1 MHERHA
7 SVTAAPRKRIPVG
20 RGVLWRTL
28 MAVALAAFAVLAL
41 SAMLTLY
48 LTQQRFEQQALQRL
62 NEAVESSVN
71 MAAVACFAGDSAL
84 ARETAAG
91 LAELSD
97 VAGVQ
102 IRTLRTTLA
111 NVQKPVT
118 VAAPGHAGGAS
129 IVRRLASPFDTT
141 DAVGELVVQ
150 PHWGNI
156 EARVVRE
163 MRYSVATL
171 LGASIALVFVIA
183 WVMAVRVLRPVKDLS
198 DQLHAM
204 DAMTADWLKVP
215 ESHQDN
221 ELGRLADDVNGLM
234 QRLRVSL
241 QLEHQRNLEREVTE
255 RLRLAAEVF
264 NNSLEGILVTD
275 EYNTIV
281 TVNRAFTLITG
292 YAEHEAVGNTPG
304 MLDSGRHDAAFFA
317 AFWQSLLRDGA
328 WKGELWNQRKDGTVF
343 PNWFSISVLRDASG
357 RVLNYVAVFSDITE
371 RKETERRIAFLA
383 HHDAL
388 TGLPN
393 RVLLRDRFMQAHAQ
407 ALRADTRIGILFLDL
422 DNFKHV
428 NDTYGH
434 HAGDQ
439 LLIDVVASLREEV
452 RSFDTI
458 CRQGGDEFI
467 VMLADLPHAD
477 VAARVAQNILRRLS
491 VVTVENHGYESVSA
505 SIGIA
510 LYPDD
515 GADFDVLLSKADAAM
530 YDAKAAGKNGARFY
544 TQQMNDAAMARNAM
558 QIGLRQALAQQ
569 EFALHYQPQ
578 VRLNTGAIVGL
589 EVLLRW
595 THPQRGPIPPAAF
608 IPIAEESGLIV
619 PIGEWVL
626 AEATRQGARWLN
638 DGMAEISIAVNI
650 SALQFSRADFFSRV
664 ARILENS
671 QFPPRL
677 LELELTESILLK
689 DVDTAFET
697 IQKFKQLG
705 VKLSIDDFGTG
716 YSSLGYL
723 KKINVDKLK
732 IDMSFVR
739 DICVNPSDV
748 AIVRAIIQ
756 MGKALDLRVIAEGV
770 ETAAQAELLQSHGC
784 HEAQGYWFGRP
795 QAAADIAQWLM
806 PATLMQR

>member
-1 MHERHA
+1 MPQNRL
-7 SVTAAPRKRIPVG
+7 SVAVAPRKEILVG
-20 RGVLWRTL
+20 RGLLRRTL

-71 MAAVACFAGDSAL
+71 MAAVACFADDAAL

-97 VAGVQ
+97 VASVQ
-102 IRTLRTTLA
+102 IRTARKTLA
-111 NVQKPVT
+111 KVSKSIPVA
-118 VAAPGHAGGAS
+118 VPAAGAAPS
-129 IVRRLASPFDTT
+129 IVRRLVSPFDVT
-141 DAVGELVVQ
+141 DAIGELVVQ
-150 PHWGNI
+150 PHWANI
-156 EARVVRE
+156 ESRVVRE

-171 LGASIALVFVIA
+171 LGASVALVLVIG
-183 WVMAVRVLRPVKDLS
+183 WVMALQVLRPVKDLS

-215 ESHQDN
+215 EQHQKN
-221 ELGRLADDVNGLM
+221 ELGRLADDVNSLM

-241 QLEHQRNLEREVTE
+241 QQEHQRNLEREVSE

-275 EYNTIV
+275 EYNAIV

-292 YAEHEAVGNTPG
+292 YAESEAIGNTPA
-304 MLDSGRHDAAFFA
+304 MLASGHHDAAFFA
-317 AFWQSLLRDGA
+317 AFWQALLRDGA

-343 PNWFSISVLRDASG
+343 PNWYSISVLRDATG

-371 RKETERRIAFLA
+371 RKETERKIAFLA

-388 TGLPN
+388 THLPN
-393 RVLLRDRFMQAHAQ
+393 RVLLRDRFTQAHAQ
-407 ALRADTRIGILFLDL
+407 ALRANTRIGILFLDL

-439 LLIDVVASLREEV
+439 LLINVVACLREEV
-452 RSFDTI
+452 RSLDTI

-491 VVTVENHGYESVSA
+491 GVSIENHGYDSVSA

-510 LYPDD
+510 FYPDD
-515 GADFDVLLSKADAAM
+515 GQDFDVLLSKADSAM
-530 YDAKAAGKNGARFY
+530 YEAKAAGKNSARFY
-544 TQQMNDAAMARNAM
+544 TQQMNDEAMARNAM

-569 EFALHYQPQ
+569 EFVLHYQPQ
-578 VRLNTGAIVGL
+578 VLLHTGAIVGL
-589 EVLLRW
+589 EALLRW
-595 THPQRGPIPPAAF
+595 THPQRGPVPPAAF
-608 IPIAEESGLIV
+608 IPIAEDSGLIV

-626 AEATRQGARWLN
+626 WEAARQGTEWLN
-638 DGMAEISIAVNI
+638 DGLGEIPIAVNI
-650 SALQFSRADFFSRV
+650 SALQFSRADFFGRV

-671 QFPPRL
+671 QFPPHL

-723 KKINVDKLK
+723 KKIDVDKLK

-739 DICVNPSDV
+739 DICDDPSDE

-770 ETAAQAELLQSHGC
+770 ETAAQAQLLQSHGC

-795 QAAADIAQWLM
+795 QAAAAIAQLLDHG
-806 PATLMQR
+806 ALIHR